1 MFKLLSINLL
11 PIIIMYS
18 LFFYLT
24 QYTGLN
30 DSGDIALIQNS
41 FVLFT
46 PFLLLLMNYKLA
58 VKKEKTSFIPNF
70 ILILISSL
78 LGVVLAY
85 LNWGI
90 DVQNDIGGT
99 IFQNTDAESYGIVQL
114 EAIFNVIVSILGS
127 LLCSNFLIVKNRK
140 KGTRT

>member
-1 MFKLLSINLL
+1 MFKLISINLL
-11 PIIIMYS
+11 PIVIIYS
-18 LFFYLT
+18 LFFFLT
-24 QYTGLN
+24 QNTGLN

-46 PFLLLLMNYKLA
+46 PFLLLLMNYKMA
-58 VKKEKTSFIPNF
+58 VRKEKTSFIPNF

-99 IFQNTDAESYGIVQL
+99 IIQNTDAESYGIVQL
-114 EAIFNVIVSILGS
+114 EAIFNVIVVVLGS
-127 LLCSNFLIVKNRK
+127 LLCSISLIVKNRK
-140 KGTRT
+140 KRTLV